1 MLTLKS
7 EEGEGLLDWQGA
19 VLSKH
24 WICVQPSRD
33 CCRGNITT
41 RPHWDDF
48 WITFEGVNVHFLWHY
63 VSHWTTLILN
73 LFIEDEI
80 GYICSND
87 CVKCNRQM
95 NEEHSHCVTFNIY
108 YFRCQFLSS
117 GIRPVLGLGWTA
129 FNFHLKLKEL
139 APITRPL
146 GTAWVSSRA
155 NLSSGWHITNFAQF
169 GCALFSFPFCQLWW
183 SFSGQ
188 KTWRTISFAQHC
200 EIRRAIAGC

>member
-1 MLTLKS
+1 MK
-7 EEGEGLLDWQGA
+7 G
-19 VLSKH
+19 
-24 WICVQPSRD
+24 
-33 CCRGNITT
+33 
-41 RPHWDDF
+41 F
-48 WITFEGVNVHFLWHY
+48 
-63 VSHWTTLILN
+63 
-73 LFIEDEI
+73 
-80 GYICSND
+80 ICSND
-87 CVKCNRQM
+87 CVKCNRQI

-169 GCALFSFPFCQLWW
+169 GCSLFFLSVLPALVIFLWSKDTANHQFRPTLW
-183 SFSGQ
+183 NT
-188 KTWRTISFAQHC
+188 KTNRRLLNCRFG
-200 EIRRAIAGC
+200 RRAQKLGELNSIKCTLAPRPGISTKIQNSIKKRLQCKTNPMKAPCGDKMVSKGIRQMLGYGAVLKG